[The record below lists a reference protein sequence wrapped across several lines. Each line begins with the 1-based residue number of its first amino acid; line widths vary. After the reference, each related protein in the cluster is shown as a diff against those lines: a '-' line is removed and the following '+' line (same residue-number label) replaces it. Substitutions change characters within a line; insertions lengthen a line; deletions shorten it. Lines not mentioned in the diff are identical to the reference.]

1 MWPGYAS
8 VGTLREGVVTAP
20 ADDGALAALLAEP
33 TVAAKIR
40 ELELWV
46 RSQHA
51 YGNPPDARLQD
62 DVDSDVRVVTDSVAE
77 IVAAVL
83 HAAGLR
89 RVEADEC
96 MVTFTELNVLRLS
109 HEECEDCWYSCPKC
123 AGGCCDKDKPK
134 DRCTCGADAHNAK
147 VELLIERALA
157 AQEKPA

>member
-89 RVEADEC
+89 RVSDDEC
-96 MVTFTELNVLRLS
+96 VVGATALIWALRLAS
-109 HEECEDCWYSCPKC
+109 VKANLEMPDCARVNANPDAEDDRNP
-123 AGGCCDKDKPK
+123 GGLCGPCC
-134 DRCTCGADAHNAK
+134 
-147 VELLIERALA
+147 ELLAGETLLALRTP
-157 AQEKPA
+157 EKPA